1 MISIF
6 KSLFV
11 SKIQCFL
18 VNAEVDLL
26 LCEQCEYRLKKV
38 RLILQSLLLE
48 TKQGPG
54 TLVTRYWEGTQHI
67 CTRTLYNFKNIGGGG
82 GGAAVPLLPCRR
94 SKPSKHAS
102 QDRSLLAPWLGFFF
116 FSIST
121 QSELFDSIKWKSLS
135 QTSFCQKFDQLNY
148 LFLFTWTGYNKTER
162 KRKLAAYKR
171 SVLTVDKHLGNTVST
186 KVYLPVLPKLLL

>member
-1 MISIF
+1 MQVWSEIIRVILKSNECADFRPKLHSTPFKYQLMISIF

-121 QSELFDSIKWKSLS
+121 QSELFDSIK
-135 QTSFCQKFDQLNY
+135 
-148 LFLFTWTGYNKTER
+148 
-162 KRKLAAYKR
+162 
-171 SVLTVDKHLGNTVST
+171 
-186 KVYLPVLPKLLL
+186 